1 MSCSFVWAGRGIVGR
16 FLSMSKVNATLQ
28 VLRNKS
34 QLAED
39 LEGGTMDLFLEIKPV
54 ADFSASCYWRL
65 TRMAGLAADYAL
77 PKVRRFVRK
86 RDNLRRKL
94 SASLADRD
102 QASLPAL
109 RSALF
114 DSVDRDL
121 DSLQSVDKREPA
133 SPRERAGL
141 SPGAVVVVA
150 AGAAPSDGARW

>member
-1 MSCSFVWAGRGIVGR
+1 
-16 FLSMSKVNATLQ
+16 MSKVNATLQ

-77 PKVRRFVRK
+77 PKVRRFVKK

-94 SASLADRD
+94 SASLQDRD

-121 DSLQSVDKREPA
+121 DTSSGSRNREPA
-133 SPRERAGL
+133 SPRRAVDDLLRRL
-141 SPGAVVVVA
+141 SSSSLRARH
-150 AGAAPSDGARW
+150 PSDNLRW

>member
-1 MSCSFVWAGRGIVGR
+1 
-16 FLSMSKVNATLQ
+16 MSKVNATLQ

-65 TRMAGLAADYAL
+65 TRMAGLAAEYAL
-77 PKVRRFVRK
+77 PKVRRFVKK

-94 SASLADRD
+94 SASLQDRD

-109 RSALF
+109 RSAYLI
-114 DSVDRDL
+114 RWTGTWT
-121 DSLQSVDKREPA
+121 RP
-133 SPRERAGL
+133 P
-141 SPGAVVVVA
+141 A
-150 AGAAPSDGARW
+150 AGTASRRRRGERWLIC